1 MFSNRL
7 GLKLLLREYLHYQIN
22 KEEKPIK
29 DVKVNL
35 ENNTERNKAVVIG
48 DSMTKYLKPNDL
60 GSRKNFVKISTQS
73 GATTE
78 DMLG

>member
-1 MFSNRL
+1 M
-7 GLKLLLREYLHYQIN
+7 
-22 KEEKPIK
+22 
-29 DVKVNL
+29 NL
-35 ENNTERNKAVVIG
+35 QNNTERNKAVVIG

-73 GATTE
+73 GAATE